1 MGSSHVTTVPITS
14 AKMTSEIIFVIF
26 CLAYSRYQVDAIDCN
41 LNGQCDGHFLG
52 SEVTSDISDCIYF
65 CRETKDCEWFTW
77 NQEKEICV
85 ALSDCPYLD
94 ESKPD
99 TISGQRDCSV
109 YTCGQQGFCK
119 GITVDIQVARN
130 EDYCLKLCQKE
141 TKCNWYS
148 FNAEN
153 NVCTLQEDCPEID
166 KSCLSCYF
174 GQKECMSEASKLTVV
189 LSNTADIGFQLFD
202 IEHDSVLNS
211 QIPEYPAHIDY
222 PAEMIFDEEYGV
234 VRACGGEIRTL
245 EQNSTNAR
253 RSETEKCFMFDG
265 FSWTEMVSVPESL
278 SSTYY
283 SFRLSVQVKNEGWW
297 IYEGNDHQGNNIKSY
312 LFDKNQTWKEGP
324 IFPDYG
330 YSDTPYEFCGAQVN
344 ATHTIVTGGEING
357 GSSIS
362 DVWFYN
368 WEDKSWQPG
377 PNMTIP
383 RRSHTCIGISNN
395 RVMVAGG
402 TGLYGEDL
410 VSVEIYDPAL
420 KPGGEWYQV
429 QDLPEDDYSNSYE
442 STLLFNSQI
451 IWINENNIWKF
462 VDNEWVMLDNQLQ
475 YDIYSPLT
483 ILVPENFATDGYF
496 ENQERL

>member
-1 MGSSHVTTVPITS
+1 M
-14 AKMTSEIIFVIF
+14 
-26 CLAYSRYQVDAIDCN
+26 Q
-41 LNGQCDGHFLG
+41 
-52 SEVTSDISDCIYF
+52 
-65 CRETKDCEWFTW
+65 DCEWFTW
-77 NQEKEICV
+77 NQKNDICI
-85 ALSDCPYLD
+85 AFSDCPYVD
-94 ESKPD
+94 GSKPD

-109 YTCGQQGFCK
+109 YTCRQQGFCK

-153 NVCTLQEDCPEID
+153 NVCALQEDCPEVD
-166 KSCLSCYF
+166 TSCLSCYF

-189 LSNTADIGFQLFD
+189 LSNTGFAGFQLFD
-202 IEHDSVLNS
+202 IEKDSILNI
-211 QIPEYPAHIDY
+211 QIPEYPANIDY
-222 PAEMIFDEEYGV
+222 PAEMIFDEECRV
-234 VRACGGEIRTL
+234 VRACGGTP
-245 EQNSTNAR
+245 
-253 RSETEKCFMFDG
+253 ETDKCFMFDG
-265 FSWTEMVSVPESL
+265 FSWTEMASVPESL
-278 SSTYY
+278 SSRYY

-297 IYEGNDHQGNNIKSY
+297 IYEQNGDGIKSY

-383 RRSHTCIGISNN
+383 RRSHRCIGISNN
-395 RVMVAGG
+395 RVMVIGG
-402 TGLYGEDL
+402 YGLDEEDL

-429 QDLPEDDYSNSYE
+429 QDLPEEDTDVEYE
-442 STLLFNSQI
+442 NTLLFNSQI
-451 IWINENNIWKF
+451 IWINEKNIWKF
-462 VDNEWVMLDNQLQ
+462 VDDEWVMLDNQPEN
-475 YDIYSPLT
+475 DIYSPLT
-483 ILVPENFATDGYF
+483 ILIPENFATDVYF
-496 ENQERL
+496 ENQEHL